1 MAVSKDLKDLLDFYL
16 FSDIDDKESIEKY
29 LLKVNIDTDVMAEN
43 LNDFLKQKQAELK
56 LAKGRKLREN
66 YLEAIN
72 NELLKETESEDYST
86 VESEMISAFRKA
98 SGDTEDDKD
107 MKDDLKKIALLK
119 KLTRPKKIAKMNS
132 PNLSTIKKLHQIIDG
147 THRKKYR

>member
-16 FSDIDDKESIEKY
+16 YSDIDDNESIEKY
-29 LLKVNIDTDVMAEN
+29 LFEVNIDTDAMAEN
-43 LNDFLKQKQAELK
+43 LNDFLQQKQAELK

-86 VESEMISAFRKA
+86 VESEMISSFRKA
-98 SGDTEDDKD
+98 NNNADEDDKD

-119 KLTRPKKIAKMNS
+119 KLARSKKN
-132 PNLSTIKKLHQIIDG
+132 PENE
-147 THRKKYR
+147 

>member
-16 FSDIDDKESIEKY
+16 FSDIDDNESIEKY
-29 LLKVNIDTDVMAEN
+29 LFEVNIDTDLITEN
-43 LNDFLKQKQAELK
+43 LNDFLQQKQAELK

-98 SGDTEDDKD
+98 NNNAEEDDKD
-107 MKDDLKKIALLK
+107 LKDDLKKIALLK
-119 KLTRPKKIAKMNS
+119 KLASSKKNS
-132 PNLSTIKKLHQIIDG
+132 KNE
-147 THRKKYR
+147 

>member
-29 LLKVNIDTDVMAEN
+29 LLEVNIDTDVMAEN

-119 KLTRPKKIAKMNS
+119 KLTRPKKNHE
-132 PNLSTIKKLHQIIDG
+132 NE
-147 THRKKYR
+147 